1 MERKQGNCSHMNMP
15 SPVLRE
21 QFIQPFEIS
30 WKSCRGAALRV
41 EIEIAESGHLRPLAA
56 WRPLAATRLE
66 LAGAATCGH
75 LRPLEWLRVAAT
87 GCEWLRAGRNTWQS
101 WHLEKISFAGKAFFF
116 KFGGWIGRI
125 LSCLAKPC
133 GKPYTTHVFHSAGK
147 ILGRSINGGGGVEN

>member
-1 MERKQGNCSHMNMP
+1 MERKQSNCSHMNMP

-75 LRPLEWLRVAAT
+75 LRATASGCDWLRVAA
-87 GCEWLRAGRNTWQS
+87 CW
-101 WHLEKISFAGKAFFF
+101 
-116 KFGGWIGRI
+116 
-125 LSCLAKPC
+125 
-133 GKPYTTHVFHSAGK
+133 
-147 ILGRSINGGGGVEN
+147 